1 MSPLPRKPIIG
12 VIVLILLAL
21 VGFFLIVHPAA
32 NLSPLSNLSQTLSPA
47 STPFPFQELT
57 IPYLKSRP
65 YQSRLGELEPVAAHT
80 NYTAYLTSYDSD
92 GLRINA
98 FLTKPSGDEP
108 AGGWPA
114 IVFVHGYISPTLY
127 STLEKYADYV
137 DYLARNGFVVFK
149 IDLRSHANSEG
160 TASGAYYSGDYI
172 IDTLNARTALSS
184 SGFVN
189 PDKVGLWGHSMA
201 GNIVLRSLAAAPDI
215 PAVVIWA
222 GAVYTYSDMREYGIN
237 DNSYR
242 PPTADTLRQRE
253 REKLRAAHGD
263 FNLDDPFWQL
273 VPATNF
279 LGSVKGAIQIHHA
292 VGDPVVSIDYSRNLN
307 KILDQTNI
315 PHQLIEYPSGGH
327 NITGA
332 NFTKAMANTVEFFHD
347 HLQ

>member
-222 GAVYTYSDMREYGIN
+222 GAVYTYSDMREYGIT
-237 DNSYR
+237 
-242 PPTADTLRQRE
+242 PPTR
-253 REKLRAAHGD
+253 
-263 FNLDDPFWQL
+263 
-273 VPATNF
+273 F
-279 LGSVKGAIQIHHA
+279 LGAIRVHPDVHVNA
-292 VGDPVVSIDYSRNLN
+292 RLLFGN
-307 KILDQTNI
+307 
-315 PHQLIEYPSGGH
+315 
-327 NITGA
+327 
-332 NFTKAMANTVEFFHD
+332 
-347 HLQ
+347 